1 MRSLVLAMLALAA
14 CGPMNRNAAGNN
26 TGNGSDSAQTEMVCH
41 DVRDTGS
48 LMAHQE
54 CQPRNHTTSDDD
66 KKDTEIMLGKPRS
79 QPTANH

>member
-1 MRSLVLAMLALAA
+1 MRSLFLATLALGA

-26 TGNGSDSAQTEMVCH
+26 TGDGSNAQTEMVCH

-54 CQPRNHTTSDDD
+54 CQPRSHTPSEDD
-66 KKDTEIMLGKPRS
+66 KKDTEVMLGKPRS
-79 QPTANH
+79 QPTSVH